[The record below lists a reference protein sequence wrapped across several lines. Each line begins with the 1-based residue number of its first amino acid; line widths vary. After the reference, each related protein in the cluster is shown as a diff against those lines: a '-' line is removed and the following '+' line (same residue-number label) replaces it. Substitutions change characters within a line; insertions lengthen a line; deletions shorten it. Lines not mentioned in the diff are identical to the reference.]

1 MKQIKAAF
9 EWHRRKAYRPF
20 KKKFN
25 LNGYQMCWIGFG
37 KGLIIGALLL

>member
-1 MKQIKAAF
+1 MGRLF
-9 EWHRRKAYRPF
+9 EWHRKKLYRPF

-37 KGLIIGALLL
+37 KGLIIGAILL